1 MLRPWELH
9 FHIDIQNSKAIY
21 LQIADAIIEAI
32 KSGKLVKGYFLPG
45 SRKLAE
51 LLKVNRNT
59 IVQAIDVLL
68 IEGWL
73 TSVERKGVFV
83 SESFPSKNSQRNLT
97 KLDTKIPVGL
107 NIEKPNII
115 FDDGLPDS
123 KHAPIDDLA
132 KAYREIF
139 SRNGRWQMMG
149 YTDPQGNYQF
159 REAISQM
166 LNFKRNLNT
175 TPENIFVSRG
185 SQMAM
190 YLAAQSI
197 IENGDIMIVENPGYK
212 PAWQTFENAGAVLL
226 PVSVDNE
233 GINID
238 EIKKIV
244 LNRKVKAI
252 YVTPHHQFPTTV
264 SLSIKRRFELIELS
278 NQFGFY
284 IIEDDYDHEFHFN
297 SRPLFPVG
305 SLAPLEHYIYIGT
318 FSKIVAPALR
328 IGYLYTNERVLQR
341 IADLRKI
348 IDVQGD
354 VMMEQAVLQLI
365 NDGTIKRHIKR
376 VTSKYEQKRNLFET
390 LLREYMNDKVEFQK
404 PNGGLAFWLM
414 PKSKVDIFQLSVAL
428 EKKAIKILTPDK
440 YSFNEP
446 IMGLRLGF
454 ASLSDEKLEIG
465 IKTIA
470 SLLN

>member
-9 FHIDIQNSKAIY
+9 FHIDFQNSKAVY
-21 LQIADAIIEAI
+21 LQIADTIIEAI

-51 LLKVNRNT
+51 ILKVNRNT
-59 IVQAIDVLL
+59 IVQAIDVLV

-73 TSVERKGVFV
+73 TPVERKGVFV
-83 SESFPSKNSQRNLT
+83 SESFPNKNLQGYFT
-97 KLDTKIPVGL
+97 KLDIGKEVSAI
-107 NIEKPNII
+107 IEKPYIV

-123 KHAPIDDLA
+123 KLAPIDDLA

-149 YTDPQGNYQF
+149 YTDPQGNFQF

-175 TPENIFVSRG
+175 TPENIFVTRG

-197 IENGDIMIVENPGYK
+197 IENGDIVIVENPGYK
-212 PAWQTFENAGAVLL
+212 PAWQTFENAGANLI

-238 EIKKIV
+238 EIRKIV
-244 LNRKVKAI
+244 LKRTIKAV

-264 SLSIKRRFELIELS
+264 SLSIKRRLELIELS

-297 SRPLFPVG
+297 ARPLFPVG
-305 SLAPLEHYIYIGT
+305 SLAPIEHYIYIGT

-328 IGYLYTNERVLQR
+328 IGYLFTNKLILQR
-341 IADLRKI
+341 ISELRKF

-390 LLREYMNDKVEFQK
+390 LLNEFMKDKVDFQK
-404 PNGGLAFWLM
+404 PNGGLAYWLM
-414 PKSKVDIFQLSVAL
+414 PKSKVDVFELSVAL
-428 EKKAIKILTPDK
+428 QEKSIQILTPDK
-440 YSFNEP
+440 YSFNAP

-454 ASLSDEKLEIG
+454 ASLPDEKLEIG

-470 SLLN
+470 TLLN